1 MNTNRN
7 KGTETKVDTSHYDKC
22 RTMMMKHKKN
32 HMLRVNL
39 VMFLMLINAY
49 VGVIRAPIIH
59 GAAYL
64 YGVFLG
70 VGILIYCVITTL
82 IGWFATAE
90 KPKLLAVTCIL
101 LLIGILSEW
110 LVPYLGIPMLLLFLW
125 QIPETKQATWI
136 RQQEGYPHFNERFTE
151 QMGKFGKEYQ
161 PEYGFD
167 SDNSHDAEM
176 PDMPEMPSP
185 DFVVKEM
192 PDMPD
197 IPELLSSDLTATEQ
211 TAIPEMM
218 QDIPEISQMQN
229 NDLGTDRILMKH

>member
-1 MNTNRN
+1 MNTNTD
-7 KGTETKVDTSHYDKC
+7 TEMKTDTSHYDKC

-49 VGVIRAPIIH
+49 VKVIRSPIDQ
-59 GAAYL
+59 GRLYL
-64 YGVFLG
+64 WGFFFG
-70 VGILIYCVITTL
+70 VGILIYCVITL
-82 IGWFATAE
+82 VIGLFAVPE

-101 LLIGILSEW
+101 LLTGILGEW
-110 LVPYLGIPMLLLFLW
+110 LAPYLGIPMLLLFLW
-125 QIPETKQATWI
+125 QIPETKQALWI
-136 RQQEGYPHFNERFTE
+136 KQQEGYPHFNERFAE
-151 QMGKFGKEYQ
+151 QMGRFGKEYQ

-185 DFVVKEM
+185 DFVVNEM
-192 PDMPD
+192 PDIMPD
-197 IPELLSSDLTATEQ
+197 IPELSSSDLTATEK

-218 QDIPEISQMQN
+218 QNITEPSISN
-229 NDLGTDRILMKH
+229 LTVVKSAP